1 MSSRLV
7 GRVVTIRS
15 LHKSVKNEARGPLT
29 HPGWFLRDHQPNE
42 YPKNE
47 EERRASAVR
56 YGLRPEDYHNK
67 DPYEAYT
74 DSWNR
79 RNWGEQVI
87 KDFMKHQGDRNSFT
101 GLDIDDFTVSK
112 RNSTDFPGKSIRNPA
127 NSKASGGCFG
137 KCFVEED
144 DRNTFNFRRG
154 RPNNRRGSSVHGI
167 YSRLDGNR
175 PSTSRA
181 SATQN
186 VEKNRSVGR
195 PSTKS
200 LKKLAVNTG
209 PRNWLSV
216 NSQNEHFQFE
226 TPSASSSFRAS
237 PVSNDHSPTPSTSR
251 LSTPAYTPGP
261 VSPAIRQSFSSGY
274 NQPSTSNFSR
284 YQQGYSSVGQTNGNG
299 PLNAVAMTAQSFSSF
314 QINSPMSGSIS
325 PQPIDFD
332 PVSTAMPS
340 FAGVNESRH
349 GRPRKLTTRVKQML
363 NAQRTHRPGIPT
375 SFGNA
380 GQYMSPLSTQ
390 SYSASNSSANKAK
403 PRPGVR
409 PRGRPKSR
417 PVVVDEEPVD
427 AFADDDFGEEVEVE
441 DDRDTDYTEA
451 EEENGDDNRPWCF
464 CKTKSYGEMVACES
478 GRCPIEWFHFQ
489 CVNLTEPPKGVWICP
504 VCRARE
510 QNRAA

>member
-1 MSSRLV
+1 MHFLNTCVELAKAIPPIFRE
-7 GRVVTIRS
+7 RVLEIQQIAKQVEDALENVNTAKHELFNLYSTLSKEEVDERS
-15 LHKSVKNEARGPLT
+15 QK
-29 HPGWFLRDHQPNE
+29 
-42 YPKNE
+42 
-47 EERRASAVR
+47 
-56 YGLRPEDYHNK
+56 
-67 DPYEAYT
+67 
-74 DSWNR
+74 
-79 RNWGEQVI
+79 
-87 KDFMKHQGDRNSFT
+87 
-101 GLDIDDFTVSK
+101 
-112 RNSTDFPGKSIRNPA
+112 IRNDYKKLRELCAQKYQLTSDMELLMDRVNHKVKKDLQDFRYELELENP
-127 NSKASGGCFG
+127 GCTYEFE
-137 KCFVEED
+137 KRFVEED
-144 DRNTFNFRRG
+144 DRNSFNLRRG
-154 RPNNRRGSSVHGI
+154 RSNNRRGSSVQRI
-167 YSRLDGNR
+167 YSRLDGSG

-181 SATQN
+181 SATPK
-186 VEKNRSVGR
+186 VEKHRSVGR

-209 PRNWLSV
+209 SRNWLSV
-216 NSQNEHFQFE
+216 NSQNDHFQFE

-284 YQQGYSSVGQTNGNG
+284 YQQGYSSLGQANGNG
-299 PLNAVAMTAQSFSSF
+299 PLNAVAMTAQSNSSF

-363 NAQRTHRPGIPT
+363 NAQRTHRPGIST
-375 SFGNA
+375 SFGNT

-390 SYSASNSSANKAK
+390 SYSAANSLLNKTK
-403 PRPGVR
+403 SRPGVR

-417 PVVVDEEPVD
+417 PVIVDEEPMD
-427 AFADDDFGEEVEVE
+427 AFADDDFGEEVEIE

-489 CVNLTEPPKGVWICP
+489 CVNLTEPPRGVWICP